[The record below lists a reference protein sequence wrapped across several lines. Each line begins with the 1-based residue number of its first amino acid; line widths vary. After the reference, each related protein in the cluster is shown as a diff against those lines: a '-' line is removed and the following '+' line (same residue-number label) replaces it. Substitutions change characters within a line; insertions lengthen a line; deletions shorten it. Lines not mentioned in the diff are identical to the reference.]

1 MADEE
6 IKAEGETVVAE
17 PEEVKAEAQPEEV
30 KAEKPKDESKQF
42 VDEVMAELELKGGSK
57 KRLVRMLGKQYG
69 YDRQKVVWTL
79 KRALITERYA
89 AAVEAEG
96 GH

>member
-6 IKAEGETVVAE
+6 IKAEGAQ
-17 PEEVKAEAQPEEV
+17 EEVKAQPVEV
-30 KAEKPKDESKQF
+30 KAKDESKEF
-42 VDEVMAELELKGGSK
+42 VDGVMAELGLKGGSK
-57 KRLVRMLGKQYG
+57 KRLVKMLGKQYD
-69 YDRQKVVWTL
+69 YDKHKVLWTL

>member
-6 IKAEGETVVAE
+6 IKAEGV
-17 PEEVKAEAQPEEV
+17 PEEVKAEAQPEDV
-30 KAEKPKDESKQF
+30 KAKKESKQF
-42 VDEVMAELELKGGSK
+42 VDEVMAEMELKGGSK
-57 KRLVRMLGKQYG
+57 KRLVRMLGEQYD
-69 YDRQKVVWTL
+69 YDKHKVLWTL

>member
-6 IKAEGETVVAE
+6 IKAEGAQEEVV
-17 PEEVKAEAQPEEV
+17 EVKAEAQSEEV
-30 KAEKPKDESKQF
+30 KAKEESKQF
-42 VDEVMAELELKGGSK
+42 VDEVMAEMELKGGSK
-57 KRLVRMLGKQYG
+57 KRLVRMLGEQYD
-69 YDRQKVVWTL
+69 YDKHKVLWTL

-89 AAVEAEG
+89 AVVEAEG

>member
-6 IKAEGETVVAE
+6 IKAEGA
-17 PEEVKAEAQPEEV
+17 PEEVKAQSEEV
-30 KAEKPKDESKQF
+30 KAKEESKQF
-42 VDEVMAELELKGGSK
+42 VDEIMAEMGLTGGQK
-57 KRLVRMLGKQYG
+57 KRLVRMLGEQYD
-69 YDRQKVVWTL
+69 YDKHKVLWTL

>member
-6 IKAEGETVVAE
+6 IKAEGA
-17 PEEVKAEAQPEEV
+17 PEEVKAEAQSEEV
-30 KAEKPKDESKQF
+30 VASKPKDESKEF
-42 VDEVMAELELKGGSK
+42 VDEVMAEMELKGGQK
-57 KRLVRMLGKQYG
+57 KRLVRMLGKQYD
-69 YDRQKVVWTL
+69 YDKHKVLWTL

>member
-1 MADEE
+1 VIEMADEE
-6 IKAEGETVVAE
+6 IKAEGAQ
-17 PEEVKAEAQPEEV
+17 EEVKAQPVEV
-30 KAEKPKDESKQF
+30 KAKDESKEF
-42 VDEVMAELELKGGSK
+42 VDGVMAELGLKGGSK
-57 KRLVRMLGKQYG
+57 KRLVKMLGKQYD
-69 YDRQKVVWTL
+69 YDKHKVLWTL

>member
-1 MADEE
+1 MIEMADEE
-6 IKAEGETVVAE
+6 IKAEGAQ
-17 PEEVKAEAQPEEV
+17 EEVKAQPVEV
-30 KAEKPKDESKQF
+30 KAKDESKEF
-42 VDEVMAELELKGGSK
+42 VDGVMAELGLKGGSK
-57 KRLVRMLGKQYG
+57 KRLVKMLGKQYD
-69 YDRQKVVWTL
+69 YDKHKVLWTL

>member
-6 IKAEGETVVAE
+6 IKAEGA
-17 PEEVKAEAQPEEV
+17 PEEVEVKAEAQSEEV
-30 KAEKPKDESKQF
+30 KAKEESKQF
-42 VDEVMAELELKGGSK
+42 VDEIMAEMELKGGQK
-57 KRLVRMLGKQYG
+57 KRLVRMLGKQYD
-69 YDRQKVVWTL
+69 YDKHKVLWTL

>member
-6 IKAEGETVVAE
+6 IKAEGA
-17 PEEVKAEAQPEEV
+17 PEEVKAEAQSEAV
-30 KAEKPKDESKQF
+30 MAEKPRDESKEF
-42 VDEVMAELELKGGSK
+42 VDELMAEMELKGGQK
-57 KRLVRMLGKQYG
+57 KRLVRMLGEQYG
-69 YDRQKVVWTL
+69 YDRQKVLWVL

-89 AAVEAEG
+89 AVVEAEG